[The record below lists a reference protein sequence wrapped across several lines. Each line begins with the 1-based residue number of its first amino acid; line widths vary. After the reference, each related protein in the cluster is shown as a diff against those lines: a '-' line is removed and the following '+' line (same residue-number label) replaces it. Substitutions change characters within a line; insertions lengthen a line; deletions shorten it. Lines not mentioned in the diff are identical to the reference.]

1 MKAPYGQLLS
11 FNSDGL
17 PVYNN
22 DLTYNEG
29 IEKIHKG
36 ICSYIEDMKG
46 ITEKTGAFA
55 LMMFQW
61 GIKNTENKVLNSL
74 SVEDSYCSD
83 GTLVS
88 KNGKWNKE

>member
-1 MKAPYGQLLS
+1 
-11 FNSDGL
+11 
-17 PVYNN
+17 
-22 DLTYNEG
+22 
-29 IEKIHKG
+29 
-36 ICSYIEDMKG
+36 MKG
-46 ITEKTGAFA
+46 ITEKTSAFA